1 MLKLP
6 IEQCLDNLS
15 AKMEDIKAKLDAF
28 EGDDIKEEMTKLRQI
43 IREKVSFG
51 CFKCF
56 TGRPYSA
63 NGVKYAS
70 C

>member
-1 MLKLP
+1 
-6 IEQCLDNLS
+6 
-15 AKMEDIKAKLDAF
+15 MEDIKAKLDAF

>member
-1 MLKLP
+1 
-6 IEQCLDNLS
+6 
-15 AKMEDIKAKLDAF
+15 MEDIKAKLDAF

-43 IREKVSFG
+43 IREKVSFRR
-51 CFKCF
+51 FKYL

-70 C
+70 Y